1 MQLFKCLGLVCFV
14 LFVCFVVFSYLFFRV
29 FIVVVVVIVVVFWFV
44 FRNNKNTFIQ
54 PGHIKLIKNDNR
66 GFNIVSKDL

>member
-14 LFVCFVVFSYLFFRV
+14 LFVLFYLVIYFQGIYCCRYCCCFL
-29 FIVVVVVIVVVFWFV
+29 FV

-66 GFNIVSKDL
+66 DFNIVSKDL